1 VLLVILRD
9 KPKEALVVLPDGC
22 TDNYFAATIRRY
34 LMSNAPN
41 NFRIDYIEFPA
52 IDIANTKAFYQGVF
66 GWNFKDYGPD
76 YTSFHD
82 GRISGGFTT
91 EASVSSGGVLIV
103 LYATDLKAVESKIR
117 ESGGSI
123 VKEAFDF
130 PGGRRFHFADP
141 SGNVL
146 AVWSEQ

>member
-1 VLLVILRD
+1 
-9 KPKEALVVLPDGC
+9 
-22 TDNYFAATIRRY
+22 
-34 LMSNAPN
+34 MSNEAN

-52 IDIANTKAFYQGVF
+52 KDIANTKAFYRGVF
-66 GWNFKDYGPD
+66 EWNFEDYGPE

-82 GRISGGFTT
+82 GRIAGGFTT
-91 EASVSSGGVLIV
+91 DASVSSGGVLIV

-117 ESGGSI
+117 KSGGSI